1 MGGRGQTERA
11 HKRDGESLQ
20 RRRREKRRVCGRARK
35 KKAYVCGME
44 MKDMQMDG
52 RMDGRVARPFLKC
65 LMALISPGD
74 RGRET
79 NSGQTI
85 SRRESRR

>member
-1 MGGRGQTERA
+1 ME
-11 HKRDGESLQ
+11 
-20 RRRREKRRVCGRARK
+20 RVCREEGGKKGECVGEREK

>member
-1 MGGRGQTERA
+1 MGE
-11 HKRDGESLQ
+11 
-20 RRRREKRRVCGRARK
+20 REKKNIR
-35 KKAYVCGME
+35 MW
-44 MKDMQMDG
+44 DG
-52 RMDGRVARPFLKC
+52 NERYADGWTDGRVAHPFLKC

-85 SRRESRR
+85 SRRESGR